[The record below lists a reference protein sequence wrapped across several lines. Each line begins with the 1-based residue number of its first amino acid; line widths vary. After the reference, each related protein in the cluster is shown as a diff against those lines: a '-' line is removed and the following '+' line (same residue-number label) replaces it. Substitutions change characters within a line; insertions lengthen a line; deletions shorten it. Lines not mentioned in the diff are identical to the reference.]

1 KAQYFVGDEVP
12 LPPGPQPLTVRK
24 PDGAEVPMPASGSFK
39 ETDQPGVY
47 QVMPGTLRFVVNLT
61 PDESKLAPLASEPLT
76 SLGVP
81 LAATPKPASP
91 HTSKDAAKAQAAELE
106 NRQKL

>member
-1 KAQYFVGDEVP
+1 MPPRKAQYFVGDEVP
-12 LPPGPQPLTVRK
+12 LPPGPQALTVRK
-24 PDGAEVPMPASGSFK
+24 PNGVEVPMPAGGSFK

-47 QVMPGTLRFVVNLT
+47 QVMGATRRSVVNLT
-61 PDESKLAPLASEPLT
+61 PDERKLAPLASEPLT

-91 HTSKDAAKAQAAELE
+91 HTLKDA
-106 NRQKL
+106 